1 MLKKQATTRDYHER
15 NRRVAAFRVGDFF
28 AARVVRLRALTGVG
42 TSIAFGSRMC
52 DPVA

>member
-28 AARVVRLRALTGVG
+28 AARVVRLLVQ
-42 TSIAFGSRMC
+42 
-52 DPVA
+52 VAKDESQRELESDI